1 MPVKNCFVIIGY
13 GKKPSYIDGKVR
25 MLDLDETYSILIKP
39 VFDEMGITCY
49 RAIDKNINGSID
61 EQMLKEIKNA
71 DMALADISTLNANVM
86 WELGV
91 RHALKPHYTVM
102 ICEKEQ
108 MSKIPFDI
116 NSFVIHQYTHSEEGI
131 PYKEVDRFRKYLK
144 ESIQKIIDQDPPVH
158 DSPVF
163 TSLKE
168 LLQASSPR
176 AITDAADA
184 VPAVDDT
191 ESFATILQNA
201 ETAKKEKKYDT
212 ALNHLK
218 KARAMAEKNMTL
230 KDNLAFIISGQALCT
245 YKSEQ
250 PNKLEALVNA
260 KIILDELKPSMSQD
274 TEVLGLNGAINKQL
288 FELTSNKAYLDNAIT
303 SYEKGFQL
311 KQDYYNGINAAY
323 MLYLKASLLKKEG
336 NEEWED
342 VKLQA
347 DYVRNTVLKVANA
360 AEAAESF
367 AAANDAVWVLYTIA
381 EAYNYKRNEAKMKE
395 YEAKAD
401 AMAAAQN
408 DSFAPDSYQK
418 QKARITALFAAM
430 E

>member
-1 MPVKNCFVIIGY
+1 MTIKNCFVIIGY
-13 GKKPSYIDGKVR
+13 GKKPSYIDNKVR
-25 MLDLDETYSILIKP
+25 MLDLDETYSVLIKP
-39 VFDEMGITCY
+39 VFDEMGINCY

-131 PYKEVDRFRKYLK
+131 PYREVDRFRKHLK

-168 LLQASSPR
+168 LLQADQATAFADSADSPLEE
-176 AITDAADA
+176 
-184 VPAVDDT
+184 T
-191 ESFATILQNA
+191 ESFASILQNA
-201 ETAKKEKKYDT
+201 ETAKKQNKFDT

-218 KARAMAEKNMTL
+218 KARAMAEKNMSL
-230 KDNLAFIISGQALCT
+230 KDNLAFIISRQALCT
-245 YKSEQ
+245 YKSAQ
-250 PNKLEALVNA
+250 PNQLEALVNA
-260 KIILDELKPSMSQD
+260 KLILDELKPTQSQD
-274 TEVLGLNGAINKQL
+274 TEILGLNGAINKRL
-288 FELTSNKAYLDNAIT
+288 FDLTSDAAYLEHAIT
-303 SYEKGFQL
+303 SYQQGFQL
-311 KQDYYNGINAAY
+311 KHDYYNGINAAF

-336 NEEWED
+336 KDDWED
-342 VKLQA
+342 IRLEA
-347 DYVRNTVLKVANA
+347 DYMRNKVLKVATEIEA
-360 AEAAESF
+360 GEGFAET
-367 AAANDAVWVLYTIA
+367 NDASWVLFTLA
-381 EAYNYKRNEAKMKE
+381 EAYNYKGNEAKIKE
-395 YEAKAD
+395 YEEKGTEAAAKA
-401 AMAAAQN
+401 N
-408 DSFAPDSYQK
+408 DEFPPKSYREQK
-418 QKARITALFAAM
+418 ERIRKIFAALA
-430 E
+430 